1 MTEHFLIQVLQERG
15 YRREDREPY
24 IYVRQEDD
32 ECYVLMVTEAAVS
45 EEKVM
50 RKRQELTSRYQEQ
63 GMRYV
68 YHLCILCRKDGM
80 FSSELLRMVDTL
92 PNLWI
97 YTRDGRRFWQYEH
110 QPGEFDGLNS
120 ALEAKQKS
128 RYRDN
133 FLYGMKKMPW
143 VTILFILA
151 NVFCFLYPIFTWQ
164 YDAWIEKGMSS
175 RRYVFEMGQYYR
187 LFTSMFL
194 HGGIDHLFNNMLVL
208 LVLGMN
214 LEPVL
219 GKMRY
224 ILIYISSG
232 ILGGILSCLLSDG
245 VTGSVG
251 ASGAIFGLSGAM
263 LALVIFYR
271 KQVPQLSV
279 RRVVLMCISSLY
291 GGFISIGVDN
301 AAHIGGL
308 LSGFVLVIITNKIHK
323 KCT

>member
-1 MTEHFLIQVLQERG
+1 MAEHFLIRILQECG

-24 IYVRQEDD
+24 IFIRRNGD

-45 EEKVM
+45 EEKIM
-50 RKRQELTSRYQEQ
+50 RKRQELTNRYQEQ
-63 GMRYV
+63 GIQYV

-80 FSSELLRMVDTL
+80 FSPELLRIVDTI

-97 YTRDGRRFWQYEH
+97 YTHDQRRFWQYEH

-128 RYRDN
+128 RRRDN
-133 FLYGMKKMPW
+133 FLYGMKRMPW
-143 VTILFILA
+143 VTVFLILA
-151 NVFCFLYPIFTWQ
+151 NVFCFIYPVLTWQ
-164 YDAWIEKGMSS
+164 YDAWVENGMNS
-175 RRYVFEMGQYYR
+175 RFYVFELGQYYR

-194 HGGIDHLFNNMLVL
+194 HGGLEHLFNNMLVL

-219 GKMRY
+219 GKGRY

-245 VTGSVG
+245 ITGSVG

-263 LALVIFYR
+263 LAFVIFYR

-291 GGFISIGVDN
+291 GGFTSIGVDN

-308 LSGFVLVIITNKIHK
+308 LSGFVLVIITNKVHK